1 MENAQLLK
9 TEIRHLKV
17 DSQASAE
24 LYHRL
29 QINGWKPLCNGSND
43 ARLTGGTWL
52 FIGNE
57 AQASDMHAERWK
69 EIKASSDR
77 YYAQKWV

>member
-1 MENAQLLK
+1 MK
-9 TEIRHLKV
+9 TEIRHIKV

-24 LYHRL
+24 MYHRL

-43 ARLTGGTWL
+43 AKLTGGTWL

-57 AQASDMHAERWK
+57 AEAKTLHAKRWEEVKAWSD
-69 EIKASSDR
+69 S
-77 YYAQKWV
+77 YYSRPWV

>member
-1 MENAQLLK
+1 MK

-24 LYHRL
+24 IYHRL

-43 ARLTGGTWL
+43 AKLTGGTWL

-57 AQASDMHAERWK
+57 AEARNLHSERWAK
-69 EIKASSDR
+69 VKALSDK
-77 YYAQKWV
+77 YYSQKFI

>member
-1 MENAQLLK
+1 MT

-17 DSQASAE
+17 DSHASAE

-29 QINGWKPLCNGSND
+29 QIDGWKPLCNGSND
-43 ARLTGGTWL
+43 AQLTGGTWL

-57 AQASDMHAERWK
+57 AEARDMHDKRWK
-69 EIKASSDR
+69 EIKAWSDR